1 MVKVICKK
9 DNKTCNHCIKK
20 CEFKRIVKVSDNKWK
35 KVYIAGKINGLDNY
49 RKLFKEA
56 EDNFIYDKPFIEEE
70 YWIEEGENDD

>member
-1 MVKVICKK
+1 M
-9 DNKTCNHCIKK
+9 
-20 CEFKRIVKVSDNKWK
+20 K

-56 EDNFIYDKPFIEEE
+56 EENLIYDKPFIEEE